1 MYSAC
6 LCEIC
11 WKLRD
16 GSFCEPNHLEGLL
29 SSIIA
34 FYWHDT
40 YGHEAD
46 SNGETP
52 PVQQVMV
59 ANINSKSQIV
69 LSGNIGGIRTLLI
82 QLRQFIGHDPHA
94 ISHNPIM
101 VPAADYMRL
110 ALERI
115 KITFPASV
123 TCISNISALPFQ
135 SKENLRNLPSEQCVG
150 TMRWWDSIKYLDQG
164 QAVKR

>member
-1 MYSAC
+1 MT
-6 LCEIC
+6 LMGT
-11 WKLRD
+11 KLIRTAKHPRFNK
-16 GSFCEPNHLEGLL
+16 SWLQT
-29 SSIIA
+29 S
-34 FYWHDT
+34 T
-40 YGHEAD
+40 
-46 SNGETP
+46 
-52 PVQQVMV
+52 Q
-59 ANINSKSQIV
+59 KSQIV

-101 VPAADYMRL
+101 APAADYMRL